1 MPSIKELREEVMA
14 TFETLKE
21 YNDKAIEEAETRN
34 GTATAES
41 REIVDKVN
49 TAITDLQGRIDEFE
63 KRMDRPHFNQENPE
77 KSEEESLQMR
87 ALEKWLRYGF
97 SEDGPERMSV
107 EEKRALAGTSDAD
120 GGFLIPPTFESGIIM
135 NAYDLAELRPICQ
148 VGTTGRD
155 LVVLG
160 ALSKPT
166 VAWGRQSVAITEQDL
181 TTGGERIQI
190 YDCRALTLISNNTLD
205 DAEANIVAEMT
216 DAFGRALAEAEDDAF
231 AAAAGDDSPSGF
243 SADTAV
249 QARYTFSGVTAALSD
264 ATHNGFDAL
273 TACYYGIKK
282 AYRRNGTFALNS
294 NTEEEI
300 RKLKDGNGQ
309 YLWSPSVIAAT
320 PATILGRPI
329 VNPEGMADIGAN
341 AYPIVFGD
349 FQAGYK
355 IRDRAGLSVRRL
367 DELYAAY
374 DQTGFQIKKR
384 VGGKV
389 TLAEAF
395 CPIKIATS

>member
-1 MPSIKELREEVMA
+1 M
-14 TFETLKE
+14 
-21 YNDKAIEEAETRN
+21 
-34 GTATAES
+34 
-41 REIVDKVN
+41 
-49 TAITDLQGRIDEFE
+49 
-63 KRMDRPHFNQENPE
+63 
-77 KSEEESLQMR
+77 
-87 ALEKWLRYGF
+87 
-97 SEDGPERMSV
+97 
-107 EEKRALAGTSDAD
+107 
-120 GGFLIPPTFESGIIM
+120 
-135 NAYDLAELRPICQ
+135 
-148 VGTTGRD
+148 
-155 LVVLG
+155 
-160 ALSKPT
+160 
-166 VAWGRQSVAITEQDL
+166 
-181 TTGGERIQI
+181 
-190 YDCRALTLISNNTLD
+190 
-205 DAEANIVAEMT
+205 
-216 DAFGRALAEAEDDAF
+216 
-231 AAAAGDDSPSGF
+231 
-243 SADTAV
+243 
-249 QARYTFSGVTAALSD
+249 
-264 ATHNGFDAL
+264 
-273 TACYYGIKK
+273 YGIKK